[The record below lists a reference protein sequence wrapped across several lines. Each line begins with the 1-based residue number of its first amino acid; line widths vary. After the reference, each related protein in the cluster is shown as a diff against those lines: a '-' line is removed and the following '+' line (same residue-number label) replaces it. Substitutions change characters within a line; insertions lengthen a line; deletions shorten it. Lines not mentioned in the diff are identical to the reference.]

1 MRALVLSGGEGSR
14 LRPIT
19 HTNAKQLIPIANT
32 PILFHVLSDVRDAGI
47 REVGIVVGQT
57 EAEIRAAVGD
67 GSAWGLSVTYIPQE
81 APLGLAHAVLTA
93 RDFVAGEPFL
103 MYLGDNVLLEGIGR
117 FVEEFERNRPDAQ
130 IFLARVPEPERFG
143 VAMLEGDRVVRLV
156 EKPSEHISDLA
167 LVGVYLFDDQVL
179 EAARAIE
186 PSWRGELEIT
196 DAIQWLID
204 HGRTVRAEMVGGWW
218 KDTGRPEDLLEA
230 NRMMLSTLEPRA
242 ARGRR
247 RPRAR
252 REGRRLDDRGSRDR
266 GSRHAHRGLHRRPAR
281 LDLRGVRDPC
291 QRRRR
296 LDRDGGLSYRGR
308 AGHRGLDPRA
318 RRGGAS
324 RGRARPAP
332 ARPRRPEPGRRR
344 LACRACERSST
355 RGRPSIPVG
364 RGSVTTR
371 SS

>member
-1 MRALVLSGGEGSR
+1 VRALVLSGGAGSR

-230 NRMMLSTLEPRA
+230 NRMMLSTLEPRIDGDVDA
-242 ARGRR
+242 
-247 RPRAR
+247 
-252 REGRRLDDRGSRDR
+252 GSRIEDAVVLER
-266 GSRHAHRGLHRRPAR
+266 GAKVVGSTIVGPAIVGLGTLIEGSTVGPHASISEGCEIRASGVADSIVMEGCRIEGVPGIVGSILGRGVAVRHAGGRGLHR
-281 LDLRGVRDPC
+281 LVLGD
-291 QRRRR
+291 Q
-296 LDRDGGLSYRGR
+296 
-308 AGHRGLDPRA
+308 
-318 RRGGAS
+318 S
-324 RGRARPAP
+324 R
-332 ARPRRPEPGRRR
+332 
-344 LACRACERSST
+344 
-355 RGRPSIPVG
+355 VD
-364 RGSVTTR
+364 VD
-371 SS
+371 